1 MATNIRTNGAESV
14 IVTARS
20 PRPRSTIVS
29 NPNED
34 EHTDGDD
41 TDQDGRVRDPAEEEY
56 SRRTKS
62 EDDKSEKRG
71 QDPRVSKIPRPAYDE
86 AVSNNDAWVG
96 STSINDA
103 ELPISFVISQC
114 FGFFPSHLSP
124 QERVNGNHGYRV
136 STSWYEPQSYTSGTG
151 LPGLLLADDGSDES
165 GFSRGV

>member
-136 STSWYEPQSYTSGTG
+136 PTSWYEP
-151 LPGLLLADDGSDES
+151 
-165 GFSRGV
+165 